1 MLKVGDLVVATV
13 THVEEYGAIVKVEGY
28 PEYEALIPRA
38 HVTAA
43 RIRNIRDY
51 VREGQRVVARVIKV
65 DNKRL
70 MVDLSLKYVT
80 RRERD
85 ETLKQWKRDRRARK
99 IIEMAVKNLNL
110 PDNNVNRIWGRL
122 QKIYGD
128 VLSALEDTVRRGKDV
143 LLKSGIE
150 GKIAEEIW
158 KLSKKHVKPK
168 IYEGTRTIILR
179 STRPD
184 GVKLIKDAIAKA
196 LKEATNQGAKV
207 TVSYLGAPRYM
218 IKATST
224 NPKAVTR
231 SLETFERIA
240 KEYIAE

>member
-28 PEYEALIPRA
+28 PKYEALIPRA

-43 RIRNIRDY
+43 RIRNIKDY

-65 DNKRL
+65 DHKRL

-80 RRERD
+80 KRERD

-110 PDNNVNRIWGRL
+110 PGTHVNRVWSRL

-128 VLSALEDTVRRGKDV
+128 VLSALEDTVRKGKEV
-143 LLKSGIE
+143 LVKSGIE
-150 GKIAEEIW
+150 DKIAEEIW
-158 KLSKKHVKPK
+158 RLSKKHVKPK
-168 IYEGTRTIILR
+168 VYEGTRTIILK
-179 STRPD
+179 STRPN
-184 GVKLIKDAIAKA
+184 GVKLIREAIAKA
-196 LKEATNQGAKV
+196 LEEAVKQGAKV

-218 IKATST
+218 VKATSI

-231 SLETFERIA
+231 SLEAFERTA
-240 KEYIAE
+240 KEYLAE